1 MLKQAIKMPEV
12 SLNYDNAD
20 EKRMVRILAKMVSQ
34 KLHTKEYAE
43 KLQAVVDD
51 AKRVVIESVRDM
63 RRP

>member
-51 AKRVVIESVRDM
+51 AKRVVIDSVRDM

>member
-1 MLKQAIKMPEV
+1 MLKQNIKMPEMA
-12 SLNYDNAD
+12 LNYYNVD
-20 EKRMVRILAKMVSQ
+20 EKRMVRILAKLVSQ

-51 AKRVVIESVRDM
+51 AKSAVCDTMRDM